1 MVSRPQPAQPPAR
14 MARVLANRHSQSGGE
29 KASTRTANNTDGGV
43 IGSRH
48 VPGNGQ
54 HAVVCV
60 CTLSPG
66 GGFAVET
73 LRFAGTDAHPVSA
86 LARTNTPPR
95 LPARL
100 QRYTYCTGL
109 PTTRAARPQ
118 CRWLLHA
125 PGRARHF
132 ANPTAATTVS
142 VSVSTIGKKDDDWR
156 FLLRRASSTTS
167 VTAGIT
173 ATPATAG

>member
-1 MVSRPQPAQPPAR
+1 MQ
-14 MARVLANRHSQSGGE
+14 L
-29 KASTRTANNTDGGV
+29 
-43 IGSRH
+43 
-48 VPGNGQ
+48 
-54 HAVVCV
+54 CV

>member
-1 MVSRPQPAQPPAR
+1 MQ
-14 MARVLANRHSQSGGE
+14 L
-29 KASTRTANNTDGGV
+29 
-43 IGSRH
+43 
-48 VPGNGQ
+48 
-54 HAVVCV
+54 CV

-109 PTTRAARPQ
+109 PTTRAECTSCMNVTCMPGWSATMSCTCVIAARI
-118 CRWLLHA
+118 
-125 PGRARHF
+125 
-132 ANPTAATTVS
+132 AT
-142 VSVSTIGKKDDDWR
+142 I
-156 FLLRRASSTTS
+156 
-167 VTAGIT
+167 
-173 ATPATAG
+173 